1 MTDLVQRLYA
11 AARLAIAN
19 ERPALTRNGDMAR
32 DNVDLYRRVMEL
44 EERDRRRLRRIAEL
58 KLALAE
64 AKAALEA

>member
-1 MTDLVQRLYA
+1 VSDMVHHGDL
-11 AARLAIAN
+11 
-19 ERPALTRNGDMAR
+19 AR

-64 AKAALEA
+64 ATAALEAGGA